1 MFVPVSRPLSF
12 QLEMKSG
19 EKWKCAPSFHEPT
32 TSSFRVRWMRYST
45 LSLSLSPPLAPYF
58 HLSHSRYVERH
69 VTRIWGKLKMR
80 EFSPTVAIRIPRIK
94 TGWRKKLNQ
103 LKPTEYSTI
112 LFPKN
117 YILYTFS
124 FSIFNNNGSN
134 TFCFLKIRAL
144 FYSSKGQKTRR
155 SSLSR

>member
-1 MFVPVSRPLSF
+1 MKVCSVLPRTNHLLLSGSMNAIF
-12 QLEMKSG
+12 D
-19 EKWKCAPSFHEPT
+19 
-32 TSSFRVRWMRYST
+32 
-45 LSLSLSPPLAPYF
+45 SLSLSPPLAPYF

-117 YILYTFS
+117 YILYIR
-124 FSIFNNNGSN
+124 SIFNNNDSN